1 MNYRLPLPEE
11 GDALMIDVLRRN
23 WWMPALRGLIAVIF
37 GILAIIWPGLTVLTL
52 IIFFGAFAIVD
63 GVFAIGTAIWR
74 AEQRMEWW
82 PLLAEGILGII
93 IGIIAFVWPSLTA
106 LGLLYVIGAWAII
119 TGAVEIVAALRLR
132 AMIPN
137 EWFLIVSGALS
148 VLWGLI
154 LFIFPGTGAI
164 ALVWLIGI
172 FAIIYGV
179 ALIAFAMRVRSHG
192 ELSS

>member
-1 MNYRLPLPEE
+1 
-11 GDALMIDVLRRN
+11 MIDVLRRN
-23 WWMPALRGLIAVIF
+23 WWMLVLRGLIAVIF

-63 GVFAIGTAIWR
+63 GIFAIGAAIWR
-74 AEQRMEWW
+74 AEHRMDWW
-82 PLLAEGILGII
+82 SLAGEGVLGII
-93 IGIIAFVWPSLTA
+93 IGIIAFVWPGLTA

-119 TGAVEIVAALRLR
+119 TGVIEIVSAVRLR

-164 ALVWLIGI
+164 ALVWIIGI
-172 FAIIYGV
+172 FAIIYGA
-179 ALIAFAMRVRSHG
+179 ALIAFGMRVHSHS
-192 ELSS
+192 ELSG

>member
-1 MNYRLPLPEE
+1 VVEL
-11 GDALMIDVLRRN
+11 LRRN
-23 WWMPALRGLIAVIF
+23 WWMLGLRGLIAVIF

-52 IIFFGAFAIVD
+52 VIFFGAFAIVD

-82 PLLAEGILGII
+82 PLFAEGLLGVI
-93 IGIIAFVWPSLTA
+93 IGIIAFVWPGLTA
-106 LGLLYVIGAWAII
+106 LGLLYIIGAWAVI
-119 TGAVEIVAALRLR
+119 TGIVEIVAAVRLR
-132 AMIPN
+132 AVIPN
-137 EWFLIVSGALS
+137 EWFLGLSGALS

-154 LFIFPGTGAI
+154 LFIFPGSGAI

-179 ALIAFAMRVRSHG
+179 SLIAFAMRVRNHG
-192 ELSS
+192 ERVG

>member
-1 MNYRLPLPEE
+1 
-11 GDALMIDVLRRN
+11 MIDVLRRN